1 MTTAPKFQQ
10 AAIYA
15 LSYTKRKVWNRG
27 VLHYNSDLITMH
39 KKLQVF
45 SIQYSKKIGDDKIIQ
60 HALLETANYKAYST
74 ACN

>member
-1 MTTAPKFQQ
+1 
-10 AAIYA
+10 
-15 LSYTKRKVWNRG
+15 
-27 VLHYNSDLITMH
+27 MH